1 MTPNDHFN
9 NSNCLFS
16 MEIVNTIP
24 AFSSEVFVAAIDGKK
39 SQTLRSFYPRIA
51 KILLFPDYFGK
62 NLDALFDC
70 LCSLEVAGRQEVVL
84 LISDYNSFLAK
95 EKPEKKE
102 SALQVLLDAEKP
114 ENRYDAVKFRVVAVQ

>member
-1 MTPNDHFN
+1 MPHNAP
-9 NSNCLFS
+9 FS

-39 SQTLRSFYPRIA
+39 SLTLRSFYPRIA

-84 LISDYNSFLAK
+84 LITDYGSFLSK
-95 EKPEKKE
+95 EKIEKKE
-102 SALQVLLDAEKP
+102 SALQVLLDAEKN